1 MSFPRFPIALA
12 TALALVVAQ
21 TAFAASGIGAAN
33 RLQQQQLQDTLDL
46 NLQQSETGRPA
57 NMSPADAQQVN
68 ELQLR
73 QRMQQQ
79 QLEQQQL
86 VQQQQELQLQ
96 RQRIGPNINPQ
107 DSALQQQFAA
117 ERQLQVQQFNNEQ
130 SQLMNTIK
138 PQPLQSL
145 GSPGLLP

>member
-73 QRMQQQ
+73 Q
-79 QLEQQQL
+79 
-86 VQQQQELQLQ
+86 
-96 RQRIGPNINPQ
+96 
-107 DSALQQQFAA
+107 
-117 ERQLQVQQFNNEQ
+117 
-130 SQLMNTIK
+130 
-138 PQPLQSL
+138 
-145 GSPGLLP
+145 